1 MDKPV
6 KLTRSHT
13 AVRVLEDGETWT
25 AGPVSTVFLTQ
36 DQFKFLC
43 EDSSFEEVTKQLSS
57 PMNNLE
63 LAFANLI
70 AEIFSNPDNNTLAN
84 SLTIPRDELD
94 ELYDRAMFLAMPQ

>member
-1 MDKPV
+1 M
-6 KLTRSHT
+6 LTKNYT

-36 DQFKFLC
+36 NQFKFLC
-43 EDSSFEEVTKQLSS
+43 EDSSFEEVANQLSS
-57 PMNNLE
+57 PMSNLE

-70 AEIFSNPDNNTLAN
+70 AEIFSNPNNSSLAN
-84 SLTIPRDELD
+84 SLSIPKDELD

>member
-1 MDKPV
+1 M
-6 KLTRSHT
+6 LTKSHT
-13 AVRVLEDGETWT
+13 AIRVLEDGETWT

-43 EDSSFEEVTKQLSS
+43 EDSSFEEVANQLGS
-57 PMNNLE
+57 PMSNLE

-70 AEIFSNPDNNTLAN
+70 AEIFSNLNNSSLAN
-84 SLTIPRDELD
+84 SLSIPRDELD

>member
-1 MDKPV
+1 MITKN
-6 KLTRSHT
+6 HI

-25 AGPVSTVFLTQ
+25 SGPVSTVFLTQ

-63 LAFANLI
+63 LAFANLV
-70 AEIFSNPDNNTLAN
+70 AEIFSNPDNNALAN